1 MSDSAIESGTLNR
14 SGREDPRAI
23 RAVLILAWGQAVL
36 GAQLPIMMILGGL
49 VGAMLAHDAAFA
61 TLPITVAVV
70 GSMIGAPLLSLFM
83 GRFGRRPGFLL
94 AALAGALGAWVSLQG
109 IYERSFPLFLV
120 GSALTGIYWSGHNL
134 YRFAAADM
142 ASAAFKPRAIAWT
155 MAAGLISAI
164 LGPEMVKIFGD
175 WRAPVPHAGAY
186 EAVIWLN
193 LLGAIPLLFLNI
205 PRPAP
210 PPAGT
215 QRPVGAILRNP
226 KVQVAMICAMATY
239 GLMNLMMT
247 ATPLAMAACGFGT
260 AAAAG
265 VVQAHVLAMYA
276 PSFFTGSLIAR
287 FGAHRVIATGLAA
300 IAACA
305 VVAAAGIAIENFY
318 IALVLLGVGWNFGFI
333 GATSLLADAVAPEDR
348 ARAQGINDFAV
359 MAFVV
364 IASASSGV
372 LLNFGGWEAVQI
384 AIVPGLALAGGAL
397 IWFTLREGRAA

>member
-1 MSDSAIESGTLNR
+1 MSDSAIETTGVDRVSG
-14 SGREDPRAI
+14 EDPRAL
-23 RAVLILAWGQAVL
+23 RAVLILSWGQAVL

-70 GSMIGAPLLSLFM
+70 GSMVGAPVLSLFM
-83 GRFGRRPGFLL
+83 GRFGRRPGFVLG
-94 AALAGALGAWVSLQG
+94 AGAGALGAWVSLQG
-109 IYERSFPLFLV
+109 IYAQSFEIFLA
-120 GSALTGIYWSGHNL
+120 GSALTGVYWSAHNL

-142 ASAAFKPRAIAWT
+142 ASPAFKPKAIAWT

-164 LGPEMVKIFGD
+164 LGPEMVKLFGD
-175 WRAPVPHAGAY
+175 WRAPVPHAGAF

-193 LLGAIPLLFLNI
+193 LIGAIPLLFLQI
-205 PRPAP
+205 PRPARV
-210 PPAGT
+210 AKADR
-215 QRPVGAILRNP
+215 RPVGTILRNP
-226 KVQVAMICAMATY
+226 RVQVAMICAMATY

-260 AAAAG
+260 ADAAG

-287 FGAHRVIATGLAA
+287 FGAQRVIAAGLAA
-300 IAACA
+300 IALCA
-305 VVAAAGIAIENFY
+305 VIAAAGIALENFY
-318 IALVLLGVGWNFGFI
+318 LALILLGIGWNFGFI

-364 IASASSGV
+364 VASASSGI
-372 LLNFGGWEAVQI
+372 LLNFGGWEAVQL
-384 AIVPGLALAGGAL
+384 AIVPGLVLAGGAL
-397 IWFTLREGRAA
+397 IWFTMRAGRPA

>member
-14 SGREDPRAI
+14 PGREDPRAI

-120 GSALTGIYWSGHNL
+120 GSALTGVYWSGHNL

-164 LGPEMVKIFGD
+164 LGPEMV
-175 WRAPVPHAGAY
+175 
-186 EAVIWLN
+186 
-193 LLGAIPLLFLNI
+193 
-205 PRPAP
+205 
-210 PPAGT
+210 
-215 QRPVGAILRNP
+215 
-226 KVQVAMICAMATY
+226 
-239 GLMNLMMT
+239 
-247 ATPLAMAACGFGT
+247 
-260 AAAAG
+260 
-265 VVQAHVLAMYA
+265 
-276 PSFFTGSLIAR
+276 
-287 FGAHRVIATGLAA
+287 
-300 IAACA
+300 
-305 VVAAAGIAIENFY
+305 
-318 IALVLLGVGWNFGFI
+318 
-333 GATSLLADAVAPEDR
+333 
-348 ARAQGINDFAV
+348 
-359 MAFVV
+359 
-364 IASASSGV
+364 
-372 LLNFGGWEAVQI
+372 
-384 AIVPGLALAGGAL
+384 
-397 IWFTLREGRAA
+397 